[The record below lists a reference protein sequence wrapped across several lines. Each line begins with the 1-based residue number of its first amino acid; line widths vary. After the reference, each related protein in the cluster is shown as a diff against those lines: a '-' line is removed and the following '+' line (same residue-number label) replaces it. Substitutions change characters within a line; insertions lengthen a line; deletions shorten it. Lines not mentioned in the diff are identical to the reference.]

1 MSDNPLL
8 DRYRLSALRPRQA
21 WMFGS
26 IYCTLV
32 LLILLGCYVREISS
46 MEPVDW
52 GRFAEGVFAL
62 LLLLEMAV
70 CWFWCPGNMVLAMRN
85 EMLRNAYDFFTLL
98 PLSPA
103 RKAMGILV
111 GANAFALIIAAIN
124 GLLAVIVGA
133 VDGVPI
139 AALLHLALVLGAG
152 SLFLTAVCLLGAL
165 QSPRKPEMS
174 SLIALATFVTIILGP
189 AAFFFTVT
197 APAGVTAW
205 RIPFAGLSMPT
216 LVFASALLV
225 YFAGWAIAGILR
237 KLRQP
242 SLPLFSPLGSI
253 CFSALLGL
261 LLLGLCM
268 PHAGPGTIALG
279 VFVLFAMLVL
289 LPMPFGSIGGVAR
302 YLERGRILLAQGR
315 SDGAFIAGLFA
326 HSNLM
331 TGLLLFPAWV
341 PLTLIMA
348 AADEADMGHA
358 VGFLAVV
365 FSAYLFLLLLVELH
379 TLYKPLHERI
389 TVLLAFIAVV
399 FFVCPLILAA
409 ASESLFI
416 ASFSAFGQ
424 VVVLLGSFDDRP
436 APAGIVVVVNMALCV
451 VPALLVWLRYRA
463 ILRQR
468 RALMPTDAGPAGSA
482 A

>member
-21 WMFGS
+21 WMFGL

-32 LLILLGCYVREISS
+32 PLILLGCYVREISS
-46 MEPVDW
+46 VGPVDW
-52 GRFAEGVFAL
+52 GRFVEGVFAL

-103 RKAMGILV
+103 RKATGILV
-111 GANAFALIIAAIN
+111 GANAFALITAAIN
-124 GLLAVIVGA
+124 GLLALIVGA
-133 VDGVPI
+133 VGGVPM
-139 AALLHLALVLGAG
+139 AALLHLALLLGAG
-152 SLFLTAVCLLGAL
+152 SLFLSAVCLLGAL

-174 SLIALATFVTIILGP
+174 SLIALATFVTVIFGP
-189 AAFFFTVT
+189 AAFFFTVE
-197 APAGVTAW
+197 APAGIAAW
-205 RIPFAGLSMPT
+205 RIPFAGLSVPT
-216 LVFASALLV
+216 LVFASALLL

-242 SLPLFSPLGSI
+242 SLPMFSRLGSI

-261 LLLGLCM
+261 VLLGLCM
-268 PHAGPGTIALG
+268 PHAGRNTVALG
-279 VFVLFAMLVL
+279 CFVLFAQFVIFA
-289 LPMPFGSIGGVAR
+289 MPFGSLKGVAS

-315 SDGAFIAGLFA
+315 SDSAFAAGLFM

-341 PLTLIMA
+341 PLTLVMA
-348 AADEADMGHA
+348 AADEAHRGHA
-358 VGFLAVV
+358 LGILAVV

-379 TLYKPLHERI
+379 TLYKPVHERI
-389 TVLLAFIAVV
+389 TVLLWFIALVC
-399 FFVCPLILAA
+399 FLCPLILAA
-409 ASESLFI
+409 ASESLLI
-416 ASFSAFGQ
+416 ASFSVFGQ
-424 VVVLLGSFDDRP
+424 VVVLFGSFKDP
-436 APAGIVVVVNMALCV
+436 SAPAGIVVVVNMALCV

-482 A
+482 G